1 MISRWFKLYAI
12 LLIFLLP
19 LSGCGDFLPAGL
31 GDDNP
36 ITIRFAYSQDKEK
49 WLTEQI
55 AHFNEQRITVN
66 NRRVVVEG
74 MSEASGVARTEIKK
88 GTLNVTVWSPSA
100 STWLEVLKQ
109 ETGNQNVA
117 VSNKPLALSPVVIAM
132 WKPMAE
138 AMGWPNRPIGWK
150 DMLELS
156 NDPQGWGRFGHP
168 EWGRFSWGHTDP
180 EVSTTG
186 LSTLIAE
193 FYAATGKR
201 EGLTVADVQSEQAT
215 AFIRQ
220 LGRSIK
226 HYGYNTLVFSENMK
240 KFGMSYISAFPMG
253 ELTLIDFNKFDPPA
267 TPLVAIYPAEGTF
280 WHDNPFIIMASAS
293 ADERAAAER
302 LYEFL
307 LSEESQR
314 AAMGYGLRPADPNIP
329 LTDPISPAYGVDP
342 QGVQEVLIMPPAE
355 VIVAIKDAWKLNRK
369 RADILL
375 VVDTSGSMEGDKLTM
390 VKAGIETFLLR
401 ILPEDRLGLI
411 TFDSK
416 ARLVVP
422 MAPLSENRIAIQ
434 TAVQEMRASGRAAL
448 FDALELARQ
457 TLEALPPAE
466 DDRIRAIVLLS
477 DGADNASRVSLD
489 QLRDAFE
496 ESDISIFPIAYGSDA
511 DRQVL
516 DVIAEFSRTVVV
528 VGDPAILHKSSR
540 TSAAISKCGAGKIG
554 SEVSRATLDLL
565 S

>member
-1 MISRWFKLYAI
+1 MAMRRHTFMTI
-12 LLIFLLP
+12 LLLLLFT
-19 LSGCGDFLPAGL
+19 LSGCGDLLPVGI
-31 GDDNP
+31 GDANP
-36 ITIRFAYSQDKEK
+36 VTITIAYSPEKDK

-55 AHFNEQRITVN
+55 ARFNGQRAVVN
-66 NRRVVVEG
+66 DRRVVVEG
-74 MSEASGVARTEIKK
+74 INKSSGAARTEIKN
-88 GTLNVTVWSPSA
+88 GTLQVTVWSPSA

-117 VSNKPLALSPVVIAM
+117 ISNKPLVLTPVVIAM

-150 DMLELS
+150 DILDLT
-156 NDPQGWGRFGHP
+156 NDPEGWGRFGHP

-180 EVSTTG
+180 EISTTA

-226 HYGYNTLVFSENMK
+226 HYGYNTLIFSENMK
-240 KFGMSYISAFPMG
+240 KFGMSYISAFPM
-253 ELTLIDFNKFDPPA
+253 EEITLIDFNKFNPPP

-293 ADERAAAER
+293 ADEQAAAER
-302 LYEFL
+302 FYEFL

-314 AAMGYGLRPADPNIP
+314 AAMQYGFRPANPNVP
-329 LTDPISPAYGVDP
+329 LTDPISPAFGADP
-342 QGVQEVLIMPPAE
+342 QGVQTVLAVPSAE
-355 VIVAIKDAWKLNRK
+355 VIVAVKDSWKLNRK

-375 VVDTSGSMEGDKLTM
+375 VVDTSGSMEGDKMTM

-411 TFDSK
+411 TFDSQ

-422 MAPLSENRIAIQ
+422 MAPLSDNRIDLQI
-434 TAVQEMRASGRAAL
+434 AVQEMRASGRTAL
-448 FDALELARQ
+448 FDALALAQQ
-457 TLEALPPAE
+457 TLEVLPPAE

-477 DGADNASRVSLD
+477 DGADNASRFTLEQIRRQFD
-489 QLRDAFE
+489 
-496 ESDISIFPIAYGSDA
+496 ESGISIFPVAYGSDA
-511 DRQVL
+511 DRRVL
-516 DVIAEFSRTVVV
+516 DAIAEFSRTIVV
-528 VGDPAILHKSSR
+528 VGDTGDIAQIFENLSR
-540 TSAAISKCGAGKIG
+540 YF
-554 SEVSRATLDLL
+554 
-565 S
+565 

>member
-1 MISRWFKLYAI
+1 MAMRRHTLMTI
-12 LLIFLLP
+12 LLLLMFT
-19 LSGCGDFLPAGL
+19 LSGCGDLLPVGI
-31 GDDNP
+31 GDANAVT
-36 ITIRFAYSQDKEK
+36 ITIAYSPEKEK

-55 AHFNEQRITVN
+55 ARFNEQRVIVN
-66 NRRVVVEG
+66 DRRVVVEG
-74 MSEASGVARTEIKK
+74 INKSSGAARTEIKN
-88 GTLNVTVWSPSA
+88 GTLQVTVWSPSA

-117 VSNKPLALSPVVIAM
+117 ISNKPLVLTPVVIAM

-150 DMLELS
+150 DILDLT

-180 EVSTTG
+180 EISTTA

-226 HYGYNTLVFSENMK
+226 HYGYNTLIFSENMK
-240 KFGMSYISAFPMG
+240 KFGMSYISAFPM
-253 ELTLIDFNKFDPPA
+253 EEITLIDFNKFDPPP

-280 WHDNPFIIMASAS
+280 WHDNPFIVMASTS
-293 ADERAAAER
+293 ADEQAAAER
-302 LYEFL
+302 FYEFL

-314 AAMGYGLRPADPNIP
+314 AAMQYGFRPANPNVP
-329 LTDPISPAYGVDP
+329 LTDPISPAFGADP
-342 QGVQEVLIMPPAE
+342 QGVQTVLAVPSAE
-355 VIVAIKDAWKLNRK
+355 VIVAVKDSWKLNRK

-375 VVDTSGSMEGDKLTM
+375 VVDTSGSMEGDKMTM
-390 VKAGIETFLLR
+390 VKAGIETFLMR

-411 TFDSK
+411 TFDSQ

-422 MAPLSENRIAIQ
+422 MAPLSENRIDLQI
-434 TAVQEMRASGRAAL
+434 AVQEMRASGRTAL
-448 FDALELARQ
+448 FDALDLARQ

-477 DGADNASRVSLD
+477 DGADNASRLT
-489 QLRDAFE
+489 LE
-496 ESDISIFPIAYGSDA
+496 EVRRQFDESGITIFPVAYGSDA

-516 DVIAEFSRTVVV
+516 DAIAEFSRTIVV
-528 VGDPAILHKSSR
+528 VGDSGDIAQIFENLSR
-540 TSAAISKCGAGKIG
+540 YF
-554 SEVSRATLDLL
+554 
-565 S
+565 

>member
-1 MISRWFKLYAI
+1 MAMRRYTFVVI
-12 LLIFLLP
+12 LSLLMLV
-19 LSGCGDFLPAGL
+19 LSGCGDLLPVGI
-31 GDDNP
+31 GDVNP
-36 ITIRFAYSQDKEK
+36 VTIPIAYSPEKEK

-55 AHFNEQRITVN
+55 ARFNEQRVIVN
-66 NRRVVVEG
+66 DRRVVVEG
-74 MSEASGVARTEIKK
+74 INKSSGAARTEIKN
-88 GTLNVTVWSPSA
+88 GTLQVTVWSPSA

-117 VSNKPLALSPVVIAM
+117 ISNKPLVLTPVVIAM

-150 DMLELS
+150 DILDLT
-156 NDPQGWGRFGHP
+156 NDPEGWGRFGHP

-180 EVSTTG
+180 EISTTA

-201 EGLTVADVQSEQAT
+201 EGLTITDVQSEQAT

-226 HYGYNTLVFSENMK
+226 HYGYNTLIFSENMK
-240 KFGMSYISAFPMG
+240 KFGMSYISAFPM
-253 ELTLIDFNKFDPPA
+253 EEITLIDFNKFNPPS

-293 ADERAAAER
+293 ADEQAAAER
-302 LYEFL
+302 FYEFL

-314 AAMGYGLRPADPNIP
+314 AAMQYGFRPANPNVP
-329 LTDPISPAYGVDP
+329 LTDPISPAFGADP
-342 QGVQEVLIMPPAE
+342 QGVQTVLAVPSAE
-355 VIVAIKDAWKLNRK
+355 VIVAVKDSWKLNRK

-375 VVDTSGSMEGDKLTM
+375 VVDTSGSMEGDKMTM
-390 VKAGIETFLLR
+390 VKAGIETFLMR

-411 TFDSK
+411 TFDSQ
-416 ARLVVP
+416 ARLVVL
-422 MAPLSENRIAIQ
+422 MAPLSDNRIDLQI
-434 TAVQEMRASGRAAL
+434 AVQEMRASGRTAL
-448 FDALELARQ
+448 FDALALAQQ

-477 DGADNASRVSLD
+477 DGVDNASRLTLEQIRSQFD
-489 QLRDAFE
+489 
-496 ESDISIFPIAYGSDA
+496 ESGISIFPVAYGSDA

-516 DVIAEFSRTVVV
+516 DAIAEFSRTIVV
-528 VGDPAILHKSSR
+528 VGDTGDIAQIFENLSR
-540 TSAAISKCGAGKIG
+540 YF
-554 SEVSRATLDLL
+554 
-565 S
+565 

>member
-1 MISRWFKLYAI
+1 MTMRRHTFITI
-12 LLIFLLP
+12 LLLFLFG
-19 LSGCGDFLPAGL
+19 LSGCGELLPVGI
-31 GDDNP
+31 GDVNP
-36 ITIRFAYSQDKEK
+36 VTITIAYSPEKEK

-55 AHFNEQRITVN
+55 ARFNEQRVIVN
-66 NRRVVVEG
+66 DRRVIVEG
-74 MSEASGVARTEIKK
+74 VNKSSGAARTEIKN
-88 GTLNVTVWSPSA
+88 GTLQVTVWSPSA

-117 VSNKPLALSPVVIAM
+117 ISNKPLVLTPVVIAM

-150 DMLELS
+150 DILDLT

-180 EVSTTG
+180 EISTTA

-226 HYGYNTLVFSENMK
+226 HYGYNTLIFSENMK
-240 KFGMSYISAFPMG
+240 KFGMSYISAFPM
-253 ELTLIDFNKFDPPA
+253 EEITLIDFNKFDPPP

-280 WHDNPFIIMASAS
+280 WHDNPFIIMASAN
-293 ADERAAAER
+293 ADEQAAAER
-302 LYEFL
+302 FYDFL

-314 AAMGYGLRPADPNIP
+314 AAMQYGFRPANPNVP
-329 LTDPISPAYGVDP
+329 LTDPISPAFGADP
-342 QGVQEVLIMPPAE
+342 QGVQTVLAVPSAE
-355 VIVAIKDAWKLNRK
+355 VIVAVKDSWKLNRK

-375 VVDTSGSMEGDKLTM
+375 VVDTSGSMEGDKMTM
-390 VKAGIETFLLR
+390 VKAGIETFLMR

-411 TFDSK
+411 TFDSQ

-422 MAPLSENRIAIQ
+422 MAPLSDNRIDLQI
-434 TAVQEMRASGRAAL
+434 AVQEMRASGRTAL
-448 FDALELARQ
+448 FDALDLARQ

-477 DGADNASRVSLD
+477 DGADNASRLT
-489 QLRDAFE
+489 LE
-496 ESDISIFPIAYGSDA
+496 EVRRQFDESGISIFPVAYGSDA

-516 DVIAEFSRTVVV
+516 DAIAEFSRTIVV
-528 VGDPAILHKSSR
+528 VGDTGDIAQIFENLSR
-540 TSAAISKCGAGKIG
+540 YF
-554 SEVSRATLDLL
+554 
-565 S
+565 